1 MTFVPAAI
9 GTAIVRGAGLADS
22 YNCAA
27 WTRGRSML
35 VTSKQ
40 TFANCSLTSR
50 LDVVDA
56 QMRMRRFESRAL
68 PPSQAAQTGSTSSS
82 NISSSGIRTLFYAVV
97 WQHVSAASQRNKEG
111 RSYGDSVI
119 SLILPICTL
128 TPVCASASAE
138 YSRGASFGEV
148 VIVVERAL
156 EARCIEHRS
165 ILTRLR
171 LGCQNTV
178 LLSIGLSHGLSC
190 TGAALALRIMNDL
203 RFATINAV
211 RSIIQGG
218 SLCAPFG

>member
-1 MTFVPAAI
+1 
-9 GTAIVRGAGLADS
+9 
-22 YNCAA
+22 
-27 WTRGRSML
+27 ML

-50 LDVVDA
+50 LNVVDA
-56 QMRMRRFESRAL
+56 QMRMRRFEARAL
-68 PPSQAAQTGSTSSS
+68 PSQAAQTGSTSSS

-97 WQHVSAASQRNKEG
+97 WQEVSAAQRGKTEG

-119 SLILPICTL
+119 SIILPICTS

-148 VIVVERAL
+148 VIVIERAL